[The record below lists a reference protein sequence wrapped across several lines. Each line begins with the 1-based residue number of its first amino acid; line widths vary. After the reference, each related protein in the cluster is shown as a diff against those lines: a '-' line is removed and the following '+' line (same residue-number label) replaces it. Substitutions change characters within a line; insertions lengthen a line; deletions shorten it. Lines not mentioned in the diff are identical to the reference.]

1 MVHPLRDVWVYLA
14 ATPLLWLTLTLLAY
28 VLAFALYR
36 RSKFNPVVNP
46 VAIAIALLCSMLI
59 ATRTPYGKYFEGAQ
73 FVHFLLGPAT
83 VALAV
88 PLHEQWPKLREHW
101 LALLAG
107 LAVGVVVAAGSAVLI
122 ARALGASRI
131 TMASLAPKSVT
142 TPVAMGISEKIGG
155 LPSLTAV
162 AVVLT
167 GIIGAAFAR
176 SVLNALRIQ
185 DHAVRGFA
193 VGLAAH
199 GQGVARAFLI
209 SEEMGAFAGLAMGLT
224 AIVSAFVLPVAAGW
238 LLAVL

>member
-1 MVHPLRDVWVYLA
+1 
-14 ATPLLWLTLTLLAY
+14 
-28 VLAFALYR
+28 
-36 RSKFNPVVNP
+36 
-46 VAIAIALLCSMLI
+46 
-59 ATRTPYGKYFEGAQ
+59 
-73 FVHFLLGPAT
+73 
-83 VALAV
+83 
-88 PLHEQWPKLREHW
+88 
-101 LALLAG
+101 
-107 LAVGVVVAAGSAVLI
+107 
-122 ARALGASRI
+122 
-131 TMASLAPKSVT
+131 
-142 TPVAMGISEKIGG
+142 
-155 LPSLTAV
+155 V